1 MANFYTDNKALQYH
15 LNHPLMKRIV
25 ALKERNFV
33 DCEKYDYA
41 PIDFDDAMGSNLLL
55 LQDHLYGMV

>member
-25 ALKERNFV
+25 ALKERNYV
-33 DCEKYDYA
+33 DCEKYD
-41 PIDFDDAMGSNLLL
+41 
-55 LQDHLYGMV
+55 